1 MRTDHHPLCEMN
13 QSDFD
18 TSIWKIFVGS
28 LKKSIYASHGYQYDL
43 QLTEKKTRFAFR
55 IPVFVAVLVIPIL
68 SMVASQSYAEGTF
81 VYVSNGEDANIA
93 VMKLNPETGDLKMVE
108 KVPAGPNVKHM
119 ALSQDNRFLYASVRS
134 EPFSVITYLIDSETG
149 NLTQISKEPLPDNMV
164 YISVD
169 QTGRFLLSVSNKN
182 NDAKIAVNPIG
193 PEGFVQSKPVQV
205 ISTGPNPHSI
215 LVDPSNRYVYVPH
228 LGNAQVKQF
237 LFNQSTGILT
247 PNDPAA
253 VYTKDGSG
261 PRHFDF
267 SPNSM
272 FVYLSNEMDGMVY
285 SYKMDNKTGVL
296 TEIQR
301 ISAMPPNTSLEPS
314 TPAAGNG
321 ALGMGFGKVTTAGV
335 ADIHITPDGKWLYVS
350 ERATSTITTFAV
362 DRHSGNLTYIESYDT
377 EKIPRGINID
387 PRSNFVIAAGQESG
401 HVSVHSINQ
410 KNGELKLL
418 NRHESGKDP
427 NWIEIVE
434 FK

>member
-1 MRTDHHPLCEMN
+1 MAE
-13 QSDFD
+13 
-18 TSIWKIFVGS
+18 KI
-28 LKKSIYASHGYQYDL
+28 
-43 QLTEKKTRFAFR
+43 TRFAFR
-55 IPVFVAVLVIPIL
+55 IPIFVAVLVIPIL
-68 SMVASQSYAEGTF
+68 FMGASQSYSEETF

-93 VMKLNPETGDLKMVE
+93 VMKLNAETGELEMVE

-119 ALSQDNRFLYASVRS
+119 ALSPDHRFLYASVRS

-182 NDAKIAVNPIG
+182 SDAKIAVNPIG
-193 PEGFVQSKPVQV
+193 LEGSVQPEPVQV

-215 LVDPSNRYVYVPH
+215 LVDPSNRFVYVPH

-237 LFNQSTGILT
+237 LFNQSTGVLT

-253 VYTKDGSG
+253 VQTKDGSG

-267 SPNSM
+267 SPNGG

-285 SYKMDNKTGVL
+285 SYKVDNKTGIL

-301 ISAMPPNTSLEPS
+301 ISAIPPNATLEPP
-314 TPAAGNG
+314 TPAAGNVAPG
-321 ALGMGFGKVTTAGV
+321 IGDGEVTTAGV

-350 ERATSTITTFAV
+350 ERATSTITAFAV

-377 EKIPRGINID
+377 ERIPRGINID
-387 PRSNFVIAAGQESG
+387 PSGNFVIAAGQESG
-401 HVSVHSINQ
+401 HVSVHAINHET
-410 KNGELKLL
+410 GELKPL

-434 FK
+434 FS